1 MFVVSELELALVNEE
16 AAGLTD
22 QIALV
27 PPRASGQ
34 KGMLRLEALNFI
46 TGLPE

>member
-1 MFVVSELELALVNEE
+1 MVSELELVLVKKE
-16 AAGLTD
+16 AVGLTD
-22 QIALV
+22 RIALV
-27 PPRASGQ
+27 PPRAVGQ